1 MGGKRLLVVDD
12 DAQIRMVLSDRL
24 EASGYEVLQAENGLK
39 AIEQVENLPPDV
51 VLLDMQMPVM
61 DGMEV
66 LSILEKTAPQL
77 PVIILTA
84 HGSIE
89 TAVEAM
95 KRGAADYLP
104 KPCRPDHILLVVERV
119 LAGRELREEVTYLR
133 QELDSQYYMVVG
145 ESLAMKEVMDLAR
158 KVAKSK
164 TTVLIG
170 GESGT
175 GKQLLARA
183 IHSMSDRRTGPIV
196 QVNCTTLSEQLME
209 SDMFGHERGA
219 FTGAIR
225 QKKGRFEIAHRGT
238 LFLDEIGDLSPPLQA
253 KLLHAL
259 EYGEFQ
265 RVGGTDTLTADVRIL
280 TATNKDLREQVQ
292 KGNFREDLFYR
303 LNVMAISLPSLRERM
318 EDFASLAEHFVAKHS
333 KAMNKKVTGISPE
346 AMEALRNYSWPGN
359 IRELE
364 NVIERAVVL
373 ASNGQLVPELLPIL
387 TARSQAEEH
396 MVGRPLDHAMQQFK
410 KQFITKT
417 LQSTQNNQTKAAEV
431 LEIQRTYL
439 NRLIKEL
446 GISA

>member
-1 MGGKRLLVVDD
+1 MSEKRVLVVDD
-12 DAQIRMVLSDRL
+12 DAQIRMILADRL
-24 EASGYEVLQAENGLK
+24 EASGYVVFQAENGQK
-39 AIEQVENLPPDV
+39 ALDQVEKRSLDV
-51 VLLDMQMPVM
+51 VLLDIQMPVM

-66 LSILEKTAPQL
+66 LSILEKTTPQL
-77 PVIILTA
+77 PVIVLTA

-104 KPCRPDHILLVVERV
+104 KPCRPDHILLVIERV
-119 LAGRELREEVTYLR
+119 LGSRELREEISFLR
-133 QELDSQYYMVVG
+133 EELDSQYQMVIG
-145 ESLAMKEVMDLAR
+145 ESASMKEVMYLAG

-164 TTVLIG
+164 TTVLID

-183 IHSMSDRRTGPIV
+183 IHTMSDRSAGPMV
-196 QVNCTTLSEQLME
+196 QVTCTTLSEQLME

-219 FTGAIR
+219 FTGAIK

-265 RVGGTDTLTADVRIL
+265 RVGGTDTLSADVRIL
-280 TATNKDLREQVQ
+280 AATNKDLRKQVE
-292 KGNFREDLFYR
+292 KDEFREDLFYR
-303 LNVMAISLPSLRERM
+303 LNVMSMRLPPLRDRM
-318 EDFASLAEHFVAKHS
+318 EDLPPLVNHFVAKHS
-333 KAMNKKVTGISPE
+333 RAMNKRITGVSPD
-346 AMEALRNYSWPGN
+346 AMEALRSYSWPGN

-373 ASNGQLVPELLPIL
+373 ASNGEVGPELIPIL
-387 TARSQAEEH
+387 TAPSAADEPT
-396 MVGRPLDHAMQQFK
+396 VGMPLDQALHQFK
-410 KQFITKT
+410 RRFISRT
-417 LQSTQNNQTKAAEV
+417 LRSTQNNQTRAAEV
-431 LEIQRTYL
+431 LKIQRTYL

-446 GISA
+446 GIPT

>member
-12 DAQIRMVLSDRL
+12 DAQIRMVLTDRL

-39 AIEQVENLPPDV
+39 AIEQIESRPVDM
-51 VLLDMQMPVM
+51 VLLDVQMPGM

-66 LSILEKTAPQL
+66 LSILEKQAPQL

-104 KPCRPDHILLVVERV
+104 KPCRPDHIRLVVERV
-119 LAGRELREEVTYLR
+119 LAGRELQEEVTFLR

-145 ESLAMKEVMDLAR
+145 ESPAMKEVMDLAC

-183 IHSMSDRRTGPIV
+183 IHTMSDRSIGPFV

-219 FTGAIR
+219 FTGAIK
-225 QKKGRFEIAHRGT
+225 QKRGRFEIAHRGT
-238 LFLDEIGDLSPPLQA
+238 IFLDEIGELTAPIQA
-253 KLLHAL
+253 KLLHVL

-265 RVGGTDTLTADVRIL
+265 RVGGTDTLTADVRVL
-280 TATNKDLREQVQ
+280 AATNKDLREQVE
-292 KGNFREDLFYR
+292 KGNFRQDLFYR
-303 LNVMAISLPSLRERM
+303 LNVMAITLPPLRNRMEDLPSLTG
-318 EDFASLAEHFVAKHS
+318 HFVAKHS
-333 KAMNKKVTGISPE
+333 KAMQKRIVEVSPE
-346 AMEALRNYSWPGN
+346 AMEALRGYSWPGN

-373 ASNGQLVPELLPIL
+373 ASDGRLVPEVLPIL
-387 TARSQAEEH
+387 SADRPADEPA
-396 MVGRPLDHAMQQFK
+396 VGIPLDYAMQQFK
-410 KQFITKT
+410 KQFIAKT
-417 LQSTQNNQTKAAEV
+417 LRSTQNNQTKAAEV

-446 GISA
+446 GISV

>member
-1 MGGKRLLVVDD
+1 MHDKQVLVVDD
-12 DAQIRMVLSDRL
+12 DAQIRMVLADRL
-24 EASGYEVLQAENGLK
+24 EASGYEVLLAENGLQ
-39 AIEQVENLPPDV
+39 AVEQVEKRPPDV
-51 VLLDMQMPVM
+51 ILLDMQMPVM
-61 DGMEV
+61 DGMETLSV
-66 LSILEKTAPQL
+66 LERTTPQL
-77 PVIILTA
+77 PVIVLTA

-95 KRGAADYLP
+95 KRGAVDYLP
-104 KPCRPDHILLVVERV
+104 KPCRPDHILLVIERV
-119 LAGRELREEVTYLR
+119 LAGRELREEITFLR
-133 QELDSQYYMVVG
+133 EELDSQYYMVIG
-145 ESLAMKEVMDLAR
+145 ESPPMKEIMHLVH
-158 KVAKSK
+158 KVAKSR

-183 IHSMSDRRTGPIV
+183 IHTMSDRAAGPMV

-219 FTGAIR
+219 FTGAVK

-265 RVGGTDTLTADVRIL
+265 RVGGTETLKADVRIL
-280 TATNKDLREQVQ
+280 VATNKDLREQVE

-303 LNVMAISLPSLRERM
+303 VNVMSMNLPPLRERM
-318 EDFASLAEHFVAKHS
+318 EDLPSLVDHFVTKHS
-333 KAMNKKVTGISPE
+333 RAMNKRIAGVSSE
-346 AMEALRNYSWPGN
+346 AMEALRSYSWPGN

-373 ASNGQLVPELLPIL
+373 ASDGEVGTELLPLL
-387 TARSQAEEH
+387 TSHGTGEEPV
-396 MVGRPLDHAMQQFK
+396 VGMPLDRALHRFK

-417 LQSTQNNQTKAAEV
+417 LRSTQNNQTKAAEILQV
-431 LEIQRTYL
+431 QRTYL

-446 GISA
+446 KISV